1 MRVWNTVEAIRDA
14 SAREWASRALTRVTE
29 TLGRKSGRGR
39 GRFCRYPRPLQAAHP
54 AGGGDTT
61 LKPYPLPLKLPPF
74 PTTAK
79 PTVSDADRIF
89 AQPLPQVPDFVFNE
103 AVVRV
108 FPDMIKRS
116 VPGYPAI
123 VENLGV
129 IAARFAQPNTR
140 LYDLGASLGAVTQA
154 LRRHVTVPG
163 CQVVAVDNSEAMV
176 SRCREYLDAQGSMFQ
191 ELLPVQVLEADILE
205 LTLQPASVVALNFT
219 LQFVAPEQR
228 QGLLERIRQS
238 LVPGGALLLSE
249 KLRFENPADHD
260 LLTDLHV
267 AFKRANGYS
276 ELEIAQK
283 RSAIENVMK
292 PDSFEEH
299 RTRLLAAGF
308 SRVVPW
314 FQCINFASMIAL
326 P

>member
-1 MRVWNTVEAIRDA
+1 M
-14 SAREWASRALTRVTE
+14 
-29 TLGRKSGRGR
+29 
-39 GRFCRYPRPLQAAHP
+39 
-54 AGGGDTT
+54 
-61 LKPYPLPLKLPPF
+61 
-74 PTTAK
+74 
-79 PTVSDADRIF
+79 SDSDRIF
-89 AQPLPQVPDFVFNE
+89 SQPLAQVPDFVFNE
-103 AVVRV
+103 DVVRV

-129 IAARFAQPNTR
+129 LAAQFAQPDTV

-154 LRRHVTVPG
+154 LRRHVTAPG
-163 CQVVAVDNSEAMV
+163 CQVVAVDNAQAMA
-176 SRCREYLDAQGSMFQ
+176 SRCREYLKAQDSMCQ

-205 LTLQPASVVALNFT
+205 LALQPASVVALNFT
-219 LQFVAPEQR
+219 LQFIAPPLR
-228 QGLLERIRQS
+228 QGLLERIRQA

-249 KLRFENPADHD
+249 KLRFTDPADQA
-260 LLTDLHV
+260 LLTDLHL

-299 RTRLLAAGF
+299 RARLLAAGF

-314 FQCINFASMIAL
+314 FQCINFASFIAL